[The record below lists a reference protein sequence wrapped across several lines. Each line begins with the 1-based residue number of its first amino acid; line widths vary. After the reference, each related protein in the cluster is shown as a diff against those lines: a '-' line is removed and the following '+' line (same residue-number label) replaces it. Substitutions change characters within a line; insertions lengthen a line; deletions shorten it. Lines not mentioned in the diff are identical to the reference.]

1 MAKDGYVSLIT
12 DEGKEYVCNLTLKQL
27 EERLPD
33 DFIRVQKS
41 YIVHKEKIEEI
52 QKYFNNRLILK
63 MKDHNHT
70 KITSGTS
77 YIDKIRE
84 ELMLG

>member
-1 MAKDGYVSLIT
+1 MDI
-12 DEGKEYVCNLTLKQL
+12 
-27 EERLPD
+27 
-33 DFIRVQKS
+33 
-41 YIVHKEKIEEI
+41 HKEKIEEI

-63 MKDHNHT
+63 MRDHNHT